1 MPAHYPSTNVQSI
14 GMVSR
19 MTTHSPNTA
28 LEAPTTAE
36 RRALAQISDASG
48 LLAVIAAD
56 HGDPLVEMLQAQGLP
71 SDPGL
76 VRAIKYDIVD
86 AVGRDASAVLL
97 DPDVSV
103 THIVDQGALARDVG
117 LLVRIEADGFVA
129 GDDGLRKSQMIDGL
143 GAAGAR
149 ERGATAAKVMVF
161 VRPDR
166 EDLDGHTARLVRD
179 ALEDCRANHL
189 LCVIEAMTYRL
200 DDESPETFAAR
211 RGELVRDSAVLLEAC
226 GAKLLKLEYPGDLA
240 RCEAVSAAISTP
252 WAVLSAG
259 VDHQAFCGQLVD
271 SLEGGAAGFI
281 AGRSLWKE
289 SVGMPAA
296 ERRAFLDGTVRVRF
310 EELLG
315 ILEAH
320 GASERGV
327 TAWAAQLT

>member
-1 MPAHYPSTNVQSI
+1 MTGSVPVAPAKT
-14 GMVSR
+14 
-19 MTTHSPNTA
+19 
-28 LEAPTTAE
+28 PTTAE
-36 RRALAQISDASG
+36 RRALAQIADERG
-48 LLAVIAAD
+48 RLAVIAAD

-71 SDPGL
+71 AGADAQ
-76 VRAIKYDIVD
+76 RALKRDIVET
-86 AVGRDASAVLL
+86 VGTDASAVLL

-103 THIVDQGALARDVG
+103 THLVDEGALARDVG
-117 LLVRIEADGFVA
+117 LIVRIEADGFGVA
-129 GDDGLRKSQMIDGL
+129 DDGLRQSQLIEGL

-161 VRPDR
+161 LRPDR
-166 EDLDGHTARLVRD
+166 EDLDGHAARMVRA
-179 ALEDCRANHL
+179 ALDDCRRHHL

-226 GAKLLKLEYPGDLA
+226 GAKLLKLEYPGA
-240 RCEAVSAAISTP
+240 VAACEAVSSAISTP

-259 VDHQAFCGQLVD
+259 VDHEAFCDQLTD

-289 SVGMPAA
+289 CAGMAGE
-296 ERRAFLDGTVRVRF
+296 ERRAFLDGTVRRRF

-315 ILEAH
+315 ILEAR
-320 GASERGV
+320 GAAERGV
-327 TAWAAQLT
+327 NAWAASS

>member
-1 MPAHYPSTNVQSI
+1 MTIPGPA
-14 GMVSR
+14 
-19 MTTHSPNTA
+19 TA
-28 LEAPTTAE
+28 LETPTTAE
-36 RRALAQISDASG
+36 RRALAQISDAAG

-71 SDPGL
+71 SDPAL

-103 THIVDQGALARDVG
+103 THIVDHGALARDVG

-161 VRPDR
+161 IRPDR

-179 ALEDCRANHL
+179 ALEDCRRNHL

-240 RCEAVSAAISTP
+240 GCEAVSAAISTP

-259 VDHQAFCGQLVD
+259 VDHEAFCGQLTD

-289 SVGMPAA
+289 SVGMAAA
-296 ERRAFLDGTVRVRF
+296 ERRAFLDGTVRLRF
-310 EELLG
+310 EELLA

-320 GASERGV
+320 GAPGRGV
-327 TAWAAQLT
+327 TAWAAAS